1 MEQDVAYENRGAG
14 KTVYPWLINM
24 QHPVANMLN
33 RSLAIPATGLHQFD
47 VSPPAKI
54 CPVVIIADQ
63 RCIALTHMMAGIS
76 LKDMGSPVQDL
87 HACSSDSAMR
97 LIFCSTGTEA

>member
-1 MEQDVAYENRGAG
+1 
-14 KTVYPWLINM
+14 
-24 QHPVANMLN
+24 
-33 RSLAIPATGLHQFD
+33 LHQFD

-63 RCIALTHMMAGIS
+63 RGIALTHMMAGIS
-76 LKDMGSPVQDL
+76 LKDMGSPVQDYTPVAV
-87 HACSSDSAMR
+87 HSAMR